1 MLKKCLF
8 ILSFMWVAN
17 LAQAADSYEASTNVL
32 TIPQVKVGDTLYSD
46 VQINVGTIVSIGA
59 DITAD
64 TYDTYNAANNQ
75 LSIPVVTVGSATYYN
90 VVITAGTILKVG
102 NSCTI
107 GSTCSKVGTPEIK
120 GVLPGDSRISVMF
133 NFMGGKIANQLSA
146 SMFVPATSYTAVC
159 SSSNGGSAGS
169 SRTSTEFSA
178 DLANLTNPLV
188 VSGLTNGKTY
198 TCTVTASAASAVAAT
213 STSSVSA
220 IPNAGSVD
228 ASGVLSSTVNTAHT
242 AAYPNY
248 SAYCNY
254 TNQSATGLPMPPSI
268 THYSTAGSL
277 TSGTSQSTIS
287 CTSTERTVTGNALPD
302 HRSSEFFTN
311 GLTGY
316 TSSPYFSGNPN
327 SVGAKSVSK
336 TVPLTGTISSLY
348 NKGAN
353 GYDTDACYN
362 WTSSAEPS
370 NSSNNKWTTGAKVW
384 SSGALRCTWIAYF
397 SYLNN
402 SIKVEAGTAE
412 TYTST
417 GKTYNVSAKNLYQDV
432 GLDPSNSHNQPTMS
446 PGSPGAQKYGYYHL
460 HGMPEGHIARL
471 GKGNNTMTL
480 IGFAVDGFPI
490 YARYG
495 YTNPNSNAG
504 GVTVMKS
511 NYRIRTANEL
521 TAAGYS
527 TRPSASVAP
536 YGSFEQD
543 WVFDATSS
551 ASSRGHLDAC
561 NGRYGVTPESPS
573 TAVYHYFITDS
584 YPFVPRCVFG
594 TPASWAND
602 GSLN

>member
-8 ILSFMWVAN
+8 IVSIMWVAN

-32 TIPQVKVGDTLYSD
+32 TISQVKVGDTLYSD
-46 VQINVGTIVSIGA
+46 VQIKVGAIVSVGT

-64 TYDTYNAANNQ
+64 TYDTYNTANSQ

-120 GVLPGDSRISVMF
+120 GVLAGDSRISVMF
-133 NFMGGKIANQLSA
+133 NFMGGKIANQLSN
-146 SMFVPATSYTAVC
+146 SKFVPTSTYTAVC
-159 SSSNGGSAGS
+159 TSSNGGSAGS
-169 SRTSTEFSA
+169 SRISTEFSA
-178 DLANLTNPLV
+178 NLANLTNPLV

-213 STSSVSA
+213 STSSVST

-254 TNQSATGLPMPPSI
+254 TNQSATGLPTPPTV

-277 TSGTSQSTIS
+277 TSGTNQSTIS
-287 CTSTERTVTGNALPD
+287 CTSTERTITGNAVPD

-316 TSSPYFSGNPN
+316 ASSPYFSGNPN
-327 SVGAKSVSK
+327 SIGAKSVSK
-336 TVPLTGTISSLY
+336 TVPLNGSISSLY
-348 NKGAN
+348 NKAAN

-370 NSSNNKWTTGAKVW
+370 NSANTKWTSGGKVW
-384 SSGALRCTWIAYF
+384 SSGTVRCTWIAFF
-397 SYLNN
+397 SYMNN
-402 SIKVEAGTAE
+402 SVKVEPGTAE
-412 TYTST
+412 TYTSS
-417 GKTYNVSAKNLYQDV
+417 GKTYNVAGKNLYQDV
-432 GLDPSNSHNQPTMS
+432 GLDPSNAHNQPTMS
-446 PGSPGAQKYGYYHL
+446 PGSSGNKMYGYYHI

-471 GKGNNTMTL
+471 GKGNSTMTL

-495 YTNPNSNAG
+495 YTNSNSTTG

-511 NYRIRTANEL
+511 NYRIRTAEEL
-521 TAAGYS
+521 AAAGYS
-527 TRPSASVAP
+527 TRPSASIAP

-543 WVFDATSS
+543 WVFDATSA
-551 ASSRGHLDAC
+551 ASSKGHLDAC

-573 TAVYHYFITDS
+573 IAVYHYFITDA
-584 YPFVPRCVFG
+584 YPYVPRCVFG

-602 GSLN
+602 GSVN